1 MSGDGPSGRLQR
13 NIYFATGQMA
23 HGTDSADFGDS
34 IVKLGPP
41 IAGSF
46 NAASFDYFT
55 PINQDALNTVDEIS
69 VQAACCCCPNNASA
83 NAHLLVQAGKEGK
96 SIC

>member
-1 MSGDGPSGRLQR
+1 MSGDGPGGQTPAVTL
-13 NIYFATGQMA
+13 YFATGNGA
-23 HGTDSADFGDS
+23 WDGLADFGDS

-46 NAASFDYFT
+46 NAPVLITSRRSIRRSQYCRRRSRFRR
-55 PINQDALNTVDEIS
+55 LLLL
-69 VQAACCCCPNNASA
+69 PNNASA
-83 NAHLLVQAGKEGK
+83 NAHLLVQAGKEEK